1 MYKVCMDKKN
11 IISAVIGFVLCATL
25 LQFCEGPKKED
36 KIVTKT
42 KVVKVTD
49 TLKLNGKVV
58 TKYKNVYIRKT
69 DTSLVYL
76 DKPDTTSI
84 EARVYTQPIKGSR
97 SSGVATIT
105 TTGELLDFCATI
117 ECHDSIKE
125 TTTTKYKDRS
135 KAFISASY
143 NTNNQLNLGVD
154 WNLRNKILLKG
165 GIGYETQTLKPYI
178 SLGIGI
184 PIF

>member
-1 MYKVCMDKKN
+1 MNRYLV
-11 IISAVIGFVLCATL
+11 FVLGALFAFIL
-25 LQFCEGPKKED
+25 LHFCEGKARED
-36 KIVTKT
+36 NVVTK
-42 KVVKVTD
+42 VSVIKVTD
-49 TLKLNGKVV
+49 TLKLDGKVV

-97 SSGVATIT
+97 SSGIATIT

-117 ECHDSIKE
+117 ECQDSIKE
-125 TTTTKYKDRS
+125 TTITKYKDRS

>member
-1 MYKVCMDKKN
+1 MDKKN
-11 IISAVIGFVLCATL
+11 IISAVIGFALCAAL
-25 LQFCEGPKKED
+25 LQFCEGPRKED
-36 KIVTKT
+36 KVVTKI

-58 TKYKNVYIRKT
+58 TKYKSVYIRKT
-69 DTSLVYL
+69 DTSIVYL

-84 EARVYTQPIKGSR
+84 EARVYTQPIKGNR

-117 ECHDSIKE
+117 ECQDSIKE
-125 TTTTKYKDRS
+125 TTITKYRDNS
-135 KAFISASY
+135 KLFLSGKY
-143 NTNNQLNLGVD
+143 NTNNSAEIGLDL
-154 WNLRNKILLKG
+154 NLRNKVLIKG
-165 GIGYETQTLKPYI
+165 GIGYEMQNSKPYI
-178 SLGIGI
+178 SIGIGI